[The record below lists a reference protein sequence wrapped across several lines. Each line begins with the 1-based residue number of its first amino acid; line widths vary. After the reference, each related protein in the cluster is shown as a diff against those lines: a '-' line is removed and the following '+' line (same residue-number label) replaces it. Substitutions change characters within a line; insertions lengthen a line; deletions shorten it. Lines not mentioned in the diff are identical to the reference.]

1 MPETTVPFARPWWR
15 FWPKDVPRSL
25 DYPEVP
31 LFELLSLTAAR
42 YPDAI
47 AFSCGNQKLTYRRLD
62 RASAVL
68 SAHLHKRGVRQGDR
82 IILALPNGLEFVISY
97 YGILK
102 AGATV
107 CPSNPMYKAE
117 ELGYQVKDASAAG
130 IITDGTGYE
139 KVRHFRA
146 QTAFKSIIL
155 AGGALEDADSL
166 ADILRKRSS
175 ALGGPAVALRPGED
189 IAAIVYTGGTTG
201 FPKGAMLT
209 HRNLVANAMQNA
221 AWFNWTHDDVIM
233 GVLPFYHSWGGSTCI
248 NSPIYA
254 GARVVVLPRFDAEE
268 LLSAIQREKATV
280 LYGAT
285 SMFISLLASPLLPQ
299 YDLSS
304 LRYVKAGAMPVPPEV
319 KERWEQA
326 TGVTMVTGYGLSE
339 ASPEVC
345 NSPPKRVKPG
355 AIGFPMMDTDGRVV
369 DQETGTNDLPTGEVG
384 ELTIRGPQV
393 MKGYLN
399 RPDDNRETLRE
410 GWLYTGDLGFV
421 DDEGYFHVVDR
432 KKEIIKYKG
441 YTIAPA
447 EVEAAL
453 YEHPAVRECA
463 VIGKPDE
470 LAGEVPKACV
480 VLKAGCSATAEELI
494 RFCEGKVAA
503 YKRVREVEFVSE
515 IPKTAVGKVL
525 RRVLRDRER
534 ARQATP

>member
-1 MPETTVPFARPWWR
+1 MPETTVPYDRPRRR
-15 FWPKDVPRSL
+15 FWPKGVPHGL
-25 DYPEVP
+25 DYPDVP
-31 LFELLSLTAAR
+31 LFELLARTAAR
-42 YPDAI
+42 RPDSI
-47 AFSCGNQKLTYRRLD
+47 AFSCGDRKLSYRRLD
-62 RASAVL
+62 RASAL
-68 SAHLHKRGVRQGDR
+68 LAAHLHKVGVGRGAR
-82 IILALPNGLEFVISY
+82 IILALPNSLEFVISY

-117 ELGYQVKDASAAG
+117 ELGYQVKDAGAVG
-130 IITDGTGYE
+130 VITDAAGYE
-139 KVRHFRA
+139 KVKQFRA

-155 AGGALEDADSL
+155 AGEAPEGADSL

-175 ALGGPAVALRPGED
+175 ALGGPIAALRPGED

-221 AWFNWTHDDVIM
+221 AWFNWTHADVIM

-248 NSPIYA
+248 NSPIFA
-254 GARVVVLPRFDAEE
+254 GARVVVLPRFDAED

-280 LYGAT
+280 LYGAA
-285 SMFISLLASPLLPQ
+285 SMFITLLASPLLPQ

-339 ASPEVC
+339 ASPEAC
-345 NSPPKRVKPG
+345 NSPPERVKPG
-355 AIGFPMMDTDGRVV
+355 AIGFPIIDTDARIV
-369 DQETGTNDLPTGEVG
+369 DQETGTIDLPAGAVG
-384 ELTIRGPQV
+384 ELIIRGPQV

-399 RPDDNRETLRE
+399 RPDENRDTLRD

-421 DDEGYFHVVDR
+421 DDEGYLHVVDR

-453 YEHPAVRECA
+453 YEHPAVLECA
-463 VIGKPDE
+463 VIGKPDD

-480 VLKAGCSATAEELI
+480 VLRDGCSATAEELI
-494 RFCEGKVAA
+494 RFCENKVAA

-534 ARQATP
+534 TRQTSS